1 MRKNDNLI
9 DLTKE
14 QKTLAADMLKEFL
27 LDSFD
32 VEIGGLQASIMLD
45 FITEKLGPLYY
56 NKAVADAQA
65 FITEKTEDM
74 FLLMKDE

>member
-14 QKTLAADMLKEFL
+14 QKALAADMLKEFL